1 MPRAS
6 MKPRSDLPRPQREL
20 ANRMREAL
28 LANNL
33 TQVEAAH
40 VAGVARDLIH
50 KAVVRGSMPREARDR
65 DAIAKALNT
74 PSAWLWF
81 GTGSKEGPPGDG
93 RLTIF
98 NFRPDPK
105 GYTLLV
111 EHDGYAPLA
120 QKGDVLYVTP
130 SYPARPGDRVFIK
143 WGHNEGIFK
152 LVGIEDHAHILLSP
166 NGSRVTLDASIIRE
180 QARIAGV
187 IFS

>member
-6 MKPRSDLPRPQREL
+6 MKPRMDLPKPQRDL

-28 LANNL
+28 MAHGL
-33 TQVEAAH
+33 TQIEAAKR
-40 VAGVARDLIH
+40 ASVARDLIH

-65 DAIAKALNT
+65 DAIAKALLVST
-74 PSAWLWF
+74 AWLWF
-81 GTGSKEGPPGDG
+81 GTGTKEAVSGD

-111 EHDGYAPLA
+111 EHDSFAPLVN
-120 QKGDVLYVTP
+120 KGDVLYVTP
-130 SYPARPGDRVFIK
+130 SYDARPGDRVFVK
-143 WGHNEGIFK
+143 WDRHEGIFR
-152 LVGIEDHAHILLSP
+152 LLELDGHTYILQAP
-166 NGSRVTLDASIIRE
+166 NGSRVTLDASIIKE
-180 QARIAGV
+180 KARIAGV